1 MDTLCPAVRALSG
14 KLASDVVLAP
24 ASDADSPIKSIAEPR
39 ERGQHP
45 FVGHL
50 SLDFLCSEL
59 FGVDNPGGVKL
70 QKEQR
75 WDTMRASVFRD
86 RFVH

>member
-1 MDTLCPAVRALSG
+1 MNALGG
-14 KLASDVVLAP
+14 KLAADVVLAP
-24 ASDADSPIKSIAEPR
+24 ASDADRPIESIAEPR

-50 SLDFLCSEL
+50 SLDLLCSEP
-59 FGVDNPGGVKL
+59 FGVDDPGGVEL

-75 WDTMRASVFRD
+75 RDAMRASVF
-86 RFVH
+86 